1 MVKGYDRFMKKILIV
16 EDDKGLND
24 GLVYDLREEGYEVS
38 SALTAMLALKTFRLQ
53 EPDLVLMDVNL
64 PDSDGFTLCSQMKR
78 LRDVPVIFLTARDRK
93 SVV

>member
-53 EPDLVLMDVNL
+53 AHGKIWKRQPPAIL
-64 PDSDGFTLCSQMKR
+64 PGYPF
-78 LRDVPVIFLTARDRK
+78 RDP
-93 SVV
+93 